1 MELRT
6 YTFIDVLQ
14 PKLAG
19 FLQTVSQGF
28 LPLERQASLFVE
40 VAPGIAINTVTD
52 VALKRTRVVPG
63 MQIVERAYGLL
74 EIHSGDQGE
83 VRAAGAAI
91 LEHLHLAES
100 DRLAP
105 RVLSREIITG
115 IDDHQSAMIDKM
127 RHGDML
133 AGGPDAVHAG
143 GSPRRLRRDRRQR
156 GGEARRREPA
166 RDGGVRRRG
175 TFVAGRRR
183 GGDPPGRAGDRRRLR
198 GDRRARERIFVMSE
212 PVTTPLDAIDAA
224 IAERLLSAALG
235 SGGDYADLYFE
246 YRSGADFAYEEGHVR
261 TVGRGVT
268 LGLGVRVLRG
278 DATGY
283 AYTEELSDERMLE
296 AARTAAQIASSGG
309 APGPVAITPI
319 VLPNFYSVPR
329 PSLEHPGTEKV
340 ELLRRA
346 DKAARAADPRIVRV
360 EASLSEEWKEVLV
373 VSSDGRLA
381 RDRQPMMRFGVS
393 AVAEEG
399 KQRQGG
405 RSGGAG
411 RFGME
416 YFLRPGQSPEEHGRE
431 AARLAIGMLHA
442 VEAPAGPMEVVLGA
456 GESGI
461 LLHEAVGHGL
471 EADFNRKRTS
481 NYTDQ
486 VGQPVASALCTV
498 IDDGTIGNAR
508 GSINV
513 DDEGNP
519 GRRNVLIQ
527 DGILVGYMQDRISA
541 KHFGSDPSGNGRRE
555 SFRHEPLPRMTNTIL
570 SPGQD
575 DPEDIIRSVKRG
587 VYAKHFSGGQVNIS
601 NGDFVFSL
609 TESYLIED
617 GKITAPLKGVNLIG
631 NGPDVLRKVT
641 MLGNDFKLSDGTWT
655 CGKDGQSVPVGIGTP
670 TVKISEIT
678 VGGSRTS

>member
-1 MELRT
+1 MT
-6 YTFIDVLQ
+6 T
-14 PKLAG
+14 
-19 FLQTVSQGF
+19 
-28 LPLERQASLFVE
+28 
-40 VAPGIAINTVTD
+40 
-52 VALKRTRVVPG
+52 AL
-63 MQIVERAYGLL
+63 
-74 EIHSGDQGE
+74 
-83 VRAAGAAI
+83 
-91 LEHLHLAES
+91 
-100 DRLAP
+100 
-105 RVLSREIITG
+105 
-115 IDDHQSAMIDKM
+115 
-127 RHGDML
+127 
-133 AGGPDAVHAG
+133 
-143 GSPRRLRRDRRQR
+143 
-156 GGEARRREPA
+156 
-166 RDGGVRRRG
+166 DG
-175 TFVAGRRR
+175 
-183 GGDPPGRAGDRRRLR
+183 
-198 GDRRARERIFVMSE
+198 
-212 PVTTPLDAIDAA
+212 IDAA
-224 IAERLLSAALG
+224 VAERLLSVALG

-246 YRSGADFAYEEGHVR
+246 YRSGADFVFEEGRVR
-261 TVGRGVT
+261 TVGRGVS

-283 AYTEELSDERMLE
+283 AYTEELSDDRMLE

-309 APGPVAITPI
+309 APGPVAVRPIT
-319 VLPNFYSVPR
+319 LPSFYAIDRS
-329 PSLEHPGTEKV
+329 SLDHPGLEKV

-381 RDRQPMMRFGVS
+381 RDRQPMLRFNVS
-393 AVAEEG
+393 AVAEEGEG

-411 RFGME
+411 RYGME

-431 AARLAIGMLHA
+431 AARLAVGMLHA

-486 VGQPVASALCTV
+486 VGKAVASPLCTI

-527 DGILVGYMQDRISA
+527 DGILVGYMQDRISS
-541 KHFGSDPSGNGRRE
+541 KHFGTTPSGNGRRQ
-555 SFRHEPLPRMTNTIL
+555 SFRHEPLPRMTNTFMA
-570 SPGQD
+570 PGQD
-575 DPEDIIRSVKRG
+575 DPDDIVRSVKRG
-587 VYAKHFSGGQVNIS
+587 VFAKHFSGGQVNIS

-617 GKITAPLKGVNLIG
+617 GRITAPLKGVNLIG

-641 MLGNDFKLSDGTWT
+641 MLGTDFKLSDGTWT

-670 TVKISEIT
+670 TMKIAEIT
-678 VGGSRTS
+678 VGGTRTS

>member
-1 MELRT
+1 MSS
-6 YTFIDVLQ
+6 
-14 PKLAG
+14 P
-19 FLQTVSQGF
+19 
-28 LPLERQASLFVE
+28 
-40 VAPGIAINTVTD
+40 N
-52 VALKRTRVVPG
+52 
-63 MQIVERAYGLL
+63 
-74 EIHSGDQGE
+74 
-83 VRAAGAAI
+83 AAGSSAA
-91 LEHLHLAES
+91 
-100 DRLAP
+100 
-105 RVLSREIITG
+105 
-115 IDDHQSAMIDKM
+115 
-127 RHGDML
+127 
-133 AGGPDAVHAG
+133 
-143 GSPRRLRRDRRQR
+143 
-156 GGEARRREPA
+156 
-166 RDGGVRRRG
+166 
-175 TFVAGRRR
+175 
-183 GGDPPGRAGDRRRLR
+183 
-198 GDRRARERIFVMSE
+198 
-212 PVTTPLDAIDAA
+212 VTTPLDPIDAA
-224 IAERLLSAALG
+224 IAGRLLAAALG

-246 YRSGADFAYEEGHVR
+246 YRSGADFVFEEGRVR

-309 APGPVAITPI
+309 APGPISVAPVPLPDFYPI
-319 VLPNFYSVPR
+319 PR
-329 PSLEHPGTEKV
+329 PSLEHPGEETV

-346 DKAARAADPRIVRV
+346 DRAARAADPRIVRV
-360 EASLSEEWKEVLV
+360 EASLSEEWREILV
-373 VSSDGRLA
+373 VSSTGHLA
-381 RDRQPMMRFGVS
+381 RDRQPMIRFGVH

-471 EADFNRKRTS
+471 EADFNRKKTS

-486 VGQPVASALCTV
+486 VGKAVASPLCTV
-498 IDDGTIGNAR
+498 VDDGTIGNAR

-519 GRRNVLIQ
+519 GKRNVLIQ

-541 KHFGSDPSGNGRRE
+541 KHFGTGPSGNGRRQ
-555 SFRHEPLPRMTNTIL
+555 SFRHEPLPRMTNTFMA
-570 SPGQD
+570 PGSE
-575 DPEDIIRSVKRG
+575 DPEDILRSVKRG

-617 GKITAPLKGVNLIG
+617 GKVTAPLKGVNLIG

-641 MLGNDFKLSDGTWT
+641 MLGSDFKLSDGTWT

-670 TVKISEIT
+670 TMKIAEIT
-678 VGGSRTS
+678 VGGTRTK

>member
-1 MELRT
+1 MSS
-6 YTFIDVLQ
+6 
-14 PKLAG
+14 P
-19 FLQTVSQGF
+19 
-28 LPLERQASLFVE
+28 
-40 VAPGIAINTVTD
+40 N
-52 VALKRTRVVPG
+52 
-63 MQIVERAYGLL
+63 
-74 EIHSGDQGE
+74 
-83 VRAAGAAI
+83 AAGSSAA
-91 LEHLHLAES
+91 
-100 DRLAP
+100 
-105 RVLSREIITG
+105 
-115 IDDHQSAMIDKM
+115 
-127 RHGDML
+127 
-133 AGGPDAVHAG
+133 
-143 GSPRRLRRDRRQR
+143 
-156 GGEARRREPA
+156 
-166 RDGGVRRRG
+166 
-175 TFVAGRRR
+175 
-183 GGDPPGRAGDRRRLR
+183 
-198 GDRRARERIFVMSE
+198 
-212 PVTTPLDAIDAA
+212 VTTPLDPIDAA
-224 IAERLLSAALG
+224 IAGRLLAAALG

-246 YRSGADFAYEEGHVR
+246 YRSGADFVFEEGRVR

-309 APGPVAITPI
+309 APGPISVAPVPLPDFYPI
-319 VLPNFYSVPR
+319 PR
-329 PSLEHPGTEKV
+329 PSLEHPGEEKV

-346 DKAARAADPRIVRV
+346 DRAARAADPRIVRV
-360 EASLSEEWKEVLV
+360 EASLSEEWREILV
-373 VSSDGRLA
+373 VSSTGHLA
-381 RDRQPMMRFGVS
+381 RDRQPRIRFGVH

-471 EADFNRKRTS
+471 EADFNRKKTS

-486 VGQPVASALCTV
+486 VGKAVASPLCTV
-498 IDDGTIGNAR
+498 VDDGTIGNAR

-519 GRRNVLIQ
+519 GKRNVLIQ

-541 KHFGSDPSGNGRRE
+541 KHFGTGPSGNGRRQ
-555 SFRHEPLPRMTNTIL
+555 SFRHEPLPRMTNTFMA
-570 SPGQD
+570 PGSE
-575 DPEDIIRSVKRG
+575 DPEDILRSVKRG

-617 GKITAPLKGVNLIG
+617 GKVTAPLKGVNLIG

-641 MLGNDFKLSDGTWT
+641 MLGSDFKLSDGTWT

-670 TVKISEIT
+670 TMKIAEIT
-678 VGGSRTS
+678 VGGTRTK

>member
-1 MELRT
+1 
-6 YTFIDVLQ
+6 
-14 PKLAG
+14 
-19 FLQTVSQGF
+19 
-28 LPLERQASLFVE
+28 
-40 VAPGIAINTVTD
+40 
-52 VALKRTRVVPG
+52 
-63 MQIVERAYGLL
+63 
-74 EIHSGDQGE
+74 
-83 VRAAGAAI
+83 
-91 LEHLHLAES
+91 
-100 DRLAP
+100 
-105 RVLSREIITG
+105 
-115 IDDHQSAMIDKM
+115 
-127 RHGDML
+127 
-133 AGGPDAVHAG
+133 
-143 GSPRRLRRDRRQR
+143 
-156 GGEARRREPA
+156 
-166 RDGGVRRRG
+166 
-175 TFVAGRRR
+175 
-183 GGDPPGRAGDRRRLR
+183 
-198 GDRRARERIFVMSE
+198 MSE
-212 PVTTPLDAIDAA
+212 QLATPLDAIDAA
-224 IAERLLSAALG
+224 LAERLLSAALG

-246 YRSGADFAYEEGHVR
+246 YRSGADYAYEEGHVKS
-261 TVGRGVT
+261 VGRGVT

-319 VLPNFYSVPR
+319 VLPSFYKVPR
-329 PSLEHPGTEKV
+329 SSLEHPGTEKV

-346 DKAARAADPRIVRV
+346 DTAARAADPRVVRV
-360 EASLSEEWKEVLV
+360 DVSMVEQWKEVLV

-381 RDRQPMMRFGVS
+381 RDRQPMLRFTVS
-393 AVAEEG
+393 VVAEEG
-399 KQRQGG
+399 KLRQIG
-405 RSGGAG
+405 RASGAG

-416 YFLRPGQSPEEHGRE
+416 YFQRPGQSPEELGRE

-442 VEAPAGPMEVVLGA
+442 EEAPAGTMEVVLGP

-527 DGILVGYMQDRISA
+527 DGVLVGYMQDHISA
-541 KHFGSDPSGNGRRE
+541 KHFGSEPSGNGRRE
-555 SFRHEPLPRMTNTIL
+555 SYRHEPLPRMTNTIL
-570 SPGQD
+570 APGQD
-575 DPEDIIRSVKRG
+575 DPQDIIRSVKRG

-641 MLGNDFKLSDGTWT
+641 MLGSDFKLSDGTWT

-678 VGGSRTS
+678 VGGTRTS